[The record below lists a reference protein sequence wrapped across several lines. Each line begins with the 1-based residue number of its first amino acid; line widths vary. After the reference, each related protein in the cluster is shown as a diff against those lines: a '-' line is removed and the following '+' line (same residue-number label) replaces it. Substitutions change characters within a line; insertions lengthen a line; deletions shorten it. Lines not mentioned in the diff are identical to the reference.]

1 MGELEQAFKRVM
13 VESSFC
19 SGPHVEN
26 FECNFAKYVGS
37 SNAVGVNSGTSALHL
52 SLLACDIGIGD
63 EVIAPAMTFM
73 ATVSAIEYCGS
84 TPVLVDVEKDTYCID
99 PSLIEA
105 AITEKTRAIIV
116 VHLYGHSA
124 NMLAIRK
131 IANKYNLKIIEDAAQ
146 AHGSSFLGNRC
157 GTLGDLAA
165 FSFYPGKNLGACGEA
180 GAIVTNDDEKAEKVR
195 SMRDWGQ
202 VGKGNHIYKG
212 FNFRMDGIQGAILG
226 IKLKYLEEW
235 TSSRIKIAK
244 LYRENLSGLENIELP
259 QTRENCVHVFHIFA
273 VLVSQRDQI
282 LERMKKKGI
291 QCGTHYPVPIH
302 LHRSMYDLGYTLG
315 EFPVAEM
322 IAAKEISLPLH
333 PHLSDSEIAYISESL
348 NNSISHL

>member
-1 MGELEQAFKRVM
+1 MGELEQAFKKVM

-26 FECNFAKYVGS
+26 FESNFAEYVGS

-73 ATVSAIEYCGS
+73 ATVSAVEYCGA

-124 NMLAIRK
+124 NMLAIRE

-235 TSSRIKIAK
+235 TSSRVQ
-244 LYRENLSGLENIELP
+244 LELA
-259 QTRENCVHVFHIFA
+259 C
-273 VLVSQRDQI
+273 
-282 LERMKKKGI
+282 
-291 QCGTHYPVPIH
+291 CG
-302 LHRSMYDLGYTLG
+302 
-315 EFPVAEM
+315 
-322 IAAKEISLPLH
+322 
-333 PHLSDSEIAYISESL
+333 
-348 NNSISHL
+348 